1 MDRAASCSILIVGG
15 GVFGLS
21 TALSLAQGRFKSH
34 PEDLLVLDRSATPP
48 EEDAASSDLNKIVRG
63 DYCDPT
69 YADLAQASV
78 DKWTDD
84 PFWKPYFHKSGI
96 VVAASAL
103 GGPGESYV
111 KRSFEQ
117 QQRLHETGRSSAV
130 PKMLSDDTLFASAM
144 AATPANRTGK
154 RPVAAYRNGAS
165 GWAWSRGAMDALFQK
180 CRDVGIRFAAGQ
192 VNSLIIEGSDVRG
205 ARTMDGR
212 EFRAEELV
220 VLAAGS
226 WTPAILPDLTRKL
239 KATGQVLATIQLT
252 QEEAEVYKRIPV
264 YIDMQSGFYMFPPND
279 ERLLKVALHLEGYIN
294 EQPSLGDKNKVV
306 SLPRT
311 GHFQGSL
318 AEQIPKASVA
328 ALRLELG
335 RVWPD
340 LGRKPFQGTR
350 MCWYCDT
357 QDNDFL
363 IGYHDTYSSL
373 FLATGGSGHAFKF
386 LPVMGDL
393 CLQAIE
399 GTLPA
404 HLADMWSFS
413 RERREYH
420 PDRQTS
426 KHIPLDVS
434 QFAQQDDLK
443 AHL

>member
-1 MDRAASCSILIVGG
+1 MRTWRRRRWTNGPTTPSGSRISINQAVSLSTSCRILKDWSHAVKADDVGNCISILLIV
-15 GVFGLS
+15 
-21 TALSLAQGRFKSH
+21 
-34 PEDLLVLDRSATPP
+34 
-48 EEDAASSDLNKIVRG
+48 
-63 DYCDPT
+63 
-69 YADLAQASV
+69 
-78 DKWTDD
+78 
-84 PFWKPYFHKSGI
+84 

-252 QEEAEVYKRIPV
+252 QEEAEVYKRIVRSFFFFGGHNNP
-264 YIDMQSGFYMFPPND
+264 QLWPC
-279 ERLLKVALHLEGYIN
+279 
-294 EQPSLGDKNKVV
+294 SLCI
-306 SLPRT
+306 SIC
-311 GHFQGSL
+311 SL
-318 AEQIPKASVA
+318 AFICFRPMTKGSS
-328 ALRLELG
+328 RW
-335 RVWPD
+335 RFIS
-340 LGRKPFQGTR
+340 K
-350 MCWYCDT
+350 DT
-357 QDNDFL
+357 SM
-363 IGYHDTYSSL
+363 SSL
-373 FLATGGSGHAFKF
+373 
-386 LPVMGDL
+386 
-393 CLQAIE
+393 
-399 GTLPA
+399 
-404 HLADMWSFS
+404 
-413 RERREYH
+413 R
-420 PDRQTS
+420 
-426 KHIPLDVS
+426 
-434 QFAQQDDLK
+434 
-443 AHL
+443 